1 MKEISAFDV
10 IGPLMIGP
18 SSSHTAGAQRIAFL
32 ARKLFKGE
40 PKKARF
46 VLYGSF
52 AETYRGHGTDRALV
66 AGILGFQSH
75 DERLSRS
82 FLYAAEAGLEVEFAF
97 DTENRDVHPNTADI
111 FLWGKNGE
119 TLWVRGVSTGGGRA
133 EIRGID
139 GVAIKLSGDYHTILV
154 EHEDAPGMVAH
165 IAGKLS
171 ENRINI
177 AFMRLYREAK
187 GAKAYTIIEAD
198 EEIPQAV
205 LHAIEDHRGVAG
217 AMLIQDM

>member
-18 SSSHTAGAQRIAFL
+18 SSSHTAGAQRIALL
-32 ARKLFKGE
+32 ARKLFRGE
-40 PKKARF
+40 IKKARF

-66 AGILGFQSH
+66 AGILGFQAY
-75 DERLSRS
+75 DERIPHS
-82 FLYAAEAGLEVEFAF
+82 FACAKEAGLEVEFVF
-97 DTENRDVHPNTADI
+97 DKETRDLHPNTADI
-111 FLWGKNGE
+111 LLSGKNGE
-119 TLWVRGVSTGGGRA
+119 TLSVRGVSLGGGRA

-139 GVAIKLSGDYHTILV
+139 GVEIKLSGDYYTILV

-171 ENRINI
+171 ENHINI

-198 EEIPQAV
+198 EEIPRAV
-205 LHAIEDHRGVAG
+205 LHAIEDHRGVIS

>member
-1 MKEISAFDV
+1 MA
-10 IGPLMIGP
+10 L
-18 SSSHTAGAQRIAFL
+18 L

-40 PKKARF
+40 VRAARF

-75 DERLSRS
+75 DERIPQS
-82 FLYAAEAGLEVEFAF
+82 FSHAEAAGIKVEFAF
-97 DTENRDVHPNTADI
+97 DRENKDVHPNTADI
-111 FLWGKNGE
+111 FLSGRAGE

-139 GVAIKLSGDYHTILV
+139 GVDIKLSGDYYTILV

-165 IAGKLS
+165 IAGRLS

-177 AFMRLYREAK
+177 AFMRLYREAR
-187 GAKAYTIIEAD
+187 GARAYAIIETD

-205 LHAIEDHRGVAG
+205 IHAIEDHRGVIS
-217 AMLIQDM
+217 AMLIQNI